1 MVILG
6 LFIWMLVG
14 ISIIKIY
21 SNFNIFIVDTNV
33 ESYRLRCW
41 LMMSFLG
48 ILNIFLVPII
58 WKGIK

>member
-1 MVILG
+1 MAILG
-6 LFIWMLVG
+6 LIIWMLVG

-21 SNFNIFIVDTNV
+21 SKFGIFLVDTNV

>member
-33 ESYRLRCW
+33 KSYRLRCW